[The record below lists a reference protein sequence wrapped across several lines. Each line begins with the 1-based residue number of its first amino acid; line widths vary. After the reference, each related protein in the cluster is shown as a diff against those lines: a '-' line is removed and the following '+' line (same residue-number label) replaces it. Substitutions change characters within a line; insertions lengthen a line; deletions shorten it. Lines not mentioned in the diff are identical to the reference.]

1 MVFHSAILLEV
12 RKRES
17 EMQEQSYKGEIVEN
31 RNNRDELA
39 IAWENFCLQVV
50 ITALEDDPD
59 YIHTSDCMIWLDRA
73 GVDNPD
79 TVKDALV
86 ATQGKIKDERNI
98 NERME
103 D

>member
-1 MVFHSAILLEV
+1 
-12 RKRES
+12 
-17 EMQEQSYKGEIVEN
+17 MQEKVYKGEMVEH
-31 RNNRDELA
+31 RNNREELA
-39 IAWENFCLQVV
+39 IAWENFCLQVI
-50 ITALEDDPD
+50 ITSLEDDPA
-59 YIHTSDCMIWLDRA
+59 YINTSDCEIWLDRA

-86 ATQGKIKDERNI
+86 TTQGKVKDKRYI

>member
-1 MVFHSAILLEV
+1 MDIISKH
-12 RKRES
+12 
-17 EMQEQSYKGEIVEN
+17 SYKGELVDF

-39 IAWENFCLQVV
+39 VAWENFCLQVI
-50 ITALEDDPD
+50 ITALEDDPA
-59 YIHTSDCMIWLDRA
+59 YINTSDCEIWLNRA
-73 GVDNPD
+73 GVDNHD

-86 ATQGKIKDERNI
+86 ATQGKVKDKRYI

>member
-1 MVFHSAILLEV
+1 M
-12 RKRES
+12 K
-17 EMQEQSYKGEIVEN
+17 EQSYKGEMVDN

-39 IAWENFCLQVV
+39 VAWENFCLQVI
-50 ITALEDDPD
+50 ITALEDDPT
-59 YIHTSDCMIWLDRA
+59 YIDTSDCMVWLDRA
-73 GVDNPD
+73 GVENHD

-86 ATQGKIKDERNI
+86 ATQGKVKDKRYI